1 MSGMFA
7 TIGRGVVRLRWLV
20 LAIWVVGTVLAVH
33 AFPSLASQVNNDN
46 SAFLPSTAPSNQA
59 AVLAEPLIG
68 STRQSQ
74 IPVVA
79 VTTGPSLGP
88 ADQDALKRAA
98 SALGTVPTVRR
109 VTFLGVS
116 PDRRAA
122 QLLVVSSVSPFDQTR
137 TATLVDDIDAT
148 LGKVGF
154 PSDMSAYPAGQVATN
169 VANNKQS
176 KQQGNQIQLFSILF
190 ILVLLF
196 VIFRAA
202 LAPIITLMGPLFAL
216 SLSGSFIGALGSHGL
231 KISFFTQILL
241 IVLLL
246 GAGTDY
252 GLFLVFRVREELL
265 EGRDPKEAVARAMT
279 RVGESITAS
288 GATVIVALLTLTLA
302 SFGIYHDLGIP
313 LAIGVAVMLL
323 AGLTLLPALL
333 AIFGRAVFW
342 PSKTAPRDHRDG
354 AWGRIAGRMVRRP
367 ALSLSIGVL
376 VFAALALCA
385 LGYKS
390 GGFGGNLAAPPGTSA
405 AKGNAAVATH
415 FPGSSSNPTNLVM
428 AFGASLW
435 DHPQPLLS
443 ATRTLEQ
450 SGRFRSLAGPLDP
463 NGTKL
468 TPTQLAQLHRELGA
482 SPQELASTAPVEP
495 AGSTV
500 PTSLYDAYVAAARFV
515 SADGKTV
522 QWEAS
527 LTAGNPQSTG
537 AIHAVPDIRAAVADA
552 AHRAG
557 ATANGVAGEAPALYD
572 VSTISGN
579 DLRHIIP
586 VAVLAIGLVLLLV
599 LRSLVAPVYLILSVV
614 LSYLASLGL
623 SVLVFMG
630 IAGLNGIVFLLPFLM
645 FVFLL
650 ALGEDYNI
658 LVMTRIREEAHRS
671 GLRDAVVR
679 AVGVTGPT
687 VTSAG
692 LVLAGSFAV
701 LAVVGG
707 SGTSATQIREIGV
720 GLALGILLDT
730 FVVRTVLVPSTV
742 ALLGRWNWWPSS
754 LSRGHAAAPGSG
766 ATGDGGDGGGGG
778 GGPRPMGD
786 GDGDGRGAA
795 RSAQPPPERVASG
808 RPATGVAVGGSST
821 PSWGDGGAAGSGP

>member
-1 MSGMFA
+1 MSGIFA
-7 TIGRGVVRLRWLV
+7 AIGRGVVRFRWLV
-20 LAIWVVGTVLAVH
+20 VAVWIVGTVLAVH
-33 AFPSLASQVNNDN
+33 AFPSLASQVNNNN
-46 SAFLPSTAPSNQA
+46 SEFLPSTAPSNQA
-59 AVLAEPLIG
+59 AALAQPLIG
-68 STRQSQ
+68 STREAQV
-74 IPVVA
+74 PVVA
-79 VTTGPSLGP
+79 VTTGASLNA
-88 ADQDALKRAA
+88 ADQDALKQAA
-98 SALGTVPTVRR
+98 TELQKVPTVKR

-116 PDRRAA
+116 PDRQAA
-122 QLLVVSSVSPFDQTR
+122 QVLVVSSVNPFDQTK
-137 TATLVDDIDAT
+137 TETLVNNIEATLA
-148 LGKVGF
+148 KVNF
-154 PSDMSAYPAGQVATN
+154 PSGMSAHPAGQVATN

-176 KQQGNQIQLFSILF
+176 KQQGNEIQLFSILF

-202 LAPIITLMGPLFAL
+202 LAPIVTLMGPLFAL
-216 SLSGSFIGALGSHGL
+216 TLSGSFIGALGSHGL

-265 EGRDPKEAVARAMT
+265 DGKDPKDAVARAMA

-354 AWGRIAGRMVRRP
+354 AWGRIAGRMVQRP
-367 ALSLSIGVL
+367 ALSLTVGVIVL
-376 VFAALALCA
+376 GVLALCA

-390 GGFGGNLAAPPGTSA
+390 GGFGGNLAAPPGTNA
-405 AKGNAAVATH
+405 AKGNTAVATH

-428 AFGASLW
+428 AFGTSLW
-435 DHPQPLLS
+435 DDPQPLTKATS
-443 ATRTLEQ
+443 ALQ
-450 SGRFRSLAGPLDP
+450 KSGTFKSLAGPLDP

-468 TPTQLAQLHRELGA
+468 TPTQLAELHRELGA
-482 SPQELASTAPVEP
+482 SPQQLAATAPVPP

-500 PTSLYDAYVAAARFV
+500 SPSLYDAYVAAARFI
-515 SADGKTV
+515 SSDGKTV

-527 LTAGNPQSTG
+527 ITAGGPQTTG
-537 AIHAVPDIRAAVADA
+537 AIHEVPQIRSTVADA
-552 AHRAG
+552 AHQAG
-557 ATANGVAGEAPALYD
+557 ATHNGVAGEAPALYD

-579 DLRHIIP
+579 DLRRIIP

-658 LVMTRIREEAHRS
+658 LVMTRIREEAHHTN
-671 GLRDAVVR
+671 LRDAVVR

-692 LVLAGSFAV
+692 LVLAGSFGV

-707 SGTSATQIREIGV
+707 SGTGATQIREIGV

-754 LSRGHAAAPGSG
+754 LSRGHADAPGSG
-766 ATGDGGDGGGGG
+766 STGDGGGGG
-778 GGPRPMGD
+778 GGGRGPVPS
-786 GDGDGRGAA
+786 GDGDGRGSA
-795 RSAQPPPERVASG
+795 RDPLAPPQPVAPLSASG
-808 RPATGVAVGGSST
+808 VPLGRSPNPSRAAGGS
-821 PSWGDGGAAGSGP
+821 AGSSA

>member
-1 MSGMFA
+1 MSGIFA
-7 TIGRGVVRLRWLV
+7 AIGRGVVRLRWLV
-20 LAIWVVGTVLAVH
+20 LAVWIVGTVLAVH
-33 AFPSLASQVNNDN
+33 AFPSLASQVNNNN
-46 SAFLPSTAPSNQA
+46 SEFLPSTAPSNQA
-59 AVLAEPLIG
+59 AMLAKSLIG
-68 STRQSQ
+68 STREAQV
-74 IPVVA
+74 PVVA
-79 VTTGPSLGP
+79 VTTGASLDA
-88 ADQDALKRAA
+88 ADQAALKQTATE
-98 SALGTVPTVRR
+98 LQKVPTVKH

-116 PDRRAA
+116 PDRKAA
-122 QLLVVSSVSPFDQTR
+122 QVLVVSSVNPFDQTK
-137 TATLVDDIDAT
+137 TETLVDKIDAT
-148 LGKVGF
+148 LAKVHL
-154 PSDMSAYPAGQVATN
+154 PSGMSAHPAGQVATN

-176 KQQGNQIQLFSILF
+176 KQQGNEIQLFSILF

-216 SLSGSFIGALGSHGL
+216 TLSGSFIGALGSQGL

-265 EGRDPKEAVARAMT
+265 EGKDPKDAVARAMA

-354 AWGRIAGRMVRRP
+354 TWGRIAGRMVQRP
-367 ALSLSIGVL
+367 ALSLSVGVIVL
-376 VFAALALCA
+376 GALALCA

-428 AFGASLW
+428 AFGTSLW
-435 DHPQPLLS
+435 DHPQPLTE
-443 ATRTLEQ
+443 ATTALEK
-450 SGRFRSLAGPLDP
+450 SGTFRSLAGPLDP

-468 TPTQLAQLHRELGA
+468 TPTQLATLHRELGA
-482 SPQELASTAPVEP
+482 SPQELAATAPVPP

-500 PTSLYDAYVAAARFV
+500 PPSLYDAYVAAARFI
-515 SADGKTV
+515 SSDGKTV

-527 LTAGNPQSTG
+527 LTAGGPQTTG
-537 AIHAVPDIRAAVADA
+537 AIHAVPQIRSTVADA
-552 AHRAG
+552 AHQAG

-579 DLRHIIP
+579 DLRRIIP

-599 LRSLVAPVYLILSVV
+599 LRSLV
-614 LSYLASLGL
+614 
-623 SVLVFMG
+623 
-630 IAGLNGIVFLLPFLM
+630 
-645 FVFLL
+645 
-650 ALGEDYNI
+650 
-658 LVMTRIREEAHRS
+658 
-671 GLRDAVVR
+671 
-679 AVGVTGPT
+679 
-687 VTSAG
+687 
-692 LVLAGSFAV
+692 
-701 LAVVGG
+701 
-707 SGTSATQIREIGV
+707 
-720 GLALGILLDT
+720 
-730 FVVRTVLVPSTV
+730 
-742 ALLGRWNWWPSS
+742 
-754 LSRGHAAAPGSG
+754 
-766 ATGDGGDGGGGG
+766 
-778 GGPRPMGD
+778 
-786 GDGDGRGAA
+786 
-795 RSAQPPPERVASG
+795 
-808 RPATGVAVGGSST
+808 
-821 PSWGDGGAAGSGP
+821 

>member
-1 MSGMFA
+1 MSGIFA
-7 TIGRGVVRLRWLV
+7 AIGRGVVRFRWLV
-20 LAIWVVGTVLAVH
+20 VAVWIVGTVLAVH
-33 AFPSLASQVNNDN
+33 AFPSLASQVNNNN
-46 SAFLPSTAPSNQA
+46 SEFLPATAPSNQA
-59 AVLAEPLIG
+59 ATLAQPLIG
-68 STRQSQ
+68 STREAQV
-74 IPVVA
+74 PVVA
-79 VTTGPSLGP
+79 VTTGASLNA
-88 ADQDALKRAA
+88 ADQGALNQAA
-98 SALGTVPTVRR
+98 TELQKVPTVKR

-116 PDRRAA
+116 PDRQAA
-122 QLLVVSSVSPFDQTR
+122 QILVVSSVNPFDQTK
-137 TATLVDDIDAT
+137 TETLVDNIEAT
-148 LGKVGF
+148 LAKVDF
-154 PSDMSAYPAGQVATN
+154 PSGMSAHPAGQVATN

-176 KQQGNQIQLFSILF
+176 KQQGNEIQLFSILF

-216 SLSGSFIGALGSHGL
+216 TLSGSFIGALGSQGL

-265 EGRDPKEAVARAMT
+265 DGKDPKDAVARAMA

-354 AWGRIAGRMVRRP
+354 AWGRIAGRMVQRP
-367 ALSLSIGVL
+367 ALSLTVGVIVL
-376 VFAALALCA
+376 GALALCA

-405 AKGNAAVATH
+405 AKGNTAVATH

-428 AFGASLW
+428 AFGTSLW
-435 DHPQPLLS
+435 DDPQPLTKATS
-443 ATRTLEQ
+443 ALQ
-450 SGRFRSLAGPLDP
+450 KSGTFKSLAGPLDP

-482 SPQELASTAPVEP
+482 SPQQLAATAPVPP

-500 PTSLYDAYVAAARFV
+500 SPSFYDAYVAAARFI
-515 SADGKTV
+515 SSDGKTV

-527 LTAGNPQSTG
+527 LTAGGPQTTR
-537 AIHAVPDIRAAVADA
+537 AIHAVPQIRSTVADA
-552 AHRAG
+552 AHQAG
-557 ATANGVAGEAPALYD
+557 ATHNGVAGEAPALYD

-579 DLRHIIP
+579 DLRRIIP

-599 LRSLVAPVYLILSVV
+599 LRSLVAPVYLILSVI

-658 LVMTRIREEAHRS
+658 LVMTRIREEAHHTN
-671 GLRDAVVR
+671 LRDAVVR

-692 LVLAGSFAV
+692 LVLAGSFGV

-707 SGTSATQIREIGV
+707 SGTGATQIREIGV

-754 LSRGHAAAPGSG
+754 LSRGHADAPGGGS
-766 ATGDGGDGGGGG
+766 TGDGGDGGGGR
-778 GGPRPMGD
+778 GPVPS
-786 GDGDGRGAA
+786 GDGDGRGSA
-795 RSAQPPPERVASG
+795 RDPLAPPQPVAPLS
-808 RPATGVAVGGSST
+808 ATGVPLGRSPNPTRAAGGS
-821 PSWGDGGAAGSGP
+821 AGSGA